1 MIRKFVEVNIEIK
14 TKIDEIE
21 NYITANGITFALKFG
36 ACQKYNK
43 AEILYTVT

>member
-36 ACQKYNK
+36 TCQK
-43 AEILYTVT
+43 I